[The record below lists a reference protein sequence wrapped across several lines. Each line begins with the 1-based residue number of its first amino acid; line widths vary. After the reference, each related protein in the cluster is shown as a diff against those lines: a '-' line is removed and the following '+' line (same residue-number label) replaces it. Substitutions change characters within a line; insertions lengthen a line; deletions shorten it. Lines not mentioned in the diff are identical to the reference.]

1 MTPEQPSAEVHL
13 DRSLRFRAA
22 WRWHFYAAWF
32 VLPILVTLAATGF
45 IILLKPTIER
55 WAYGDMLYL
64 DSVVTEPLPTA
75 QLIDSVWLTHPD
87 AIIDS
92 VVPPRDAGRA
102 TQIDITDIEGRSLSV
117 YVNPETADVLGHID
131 NATRIDYVATQ
142 IHGTLWM
149 GRWGD
154 YLVEMAGGWAVIMAL
169 TGTYLWW
176 PRRRRTALRTEFPI
190 ESHGAS
196 HTGPSRR
203 KVPRSVHRRSGMLLA
218 PVLVYL
224 VVTGLPWS
232 GFWGEEIWGT
242 VLERSG
248 AGYETPPEPR
258 SNHVALGDQHTAGFP
273 VTWATKRTVIPT
285 STTDFGAQVALSEP
299 LSVDE
304 IAAIARDNGM
314 LPGFSI
320 ALPWDE
326 VGVYSVVNAWPS
338 PAQDERTLH
347 IDQYSGE
354 VVQELG
360 WNTTYGSL
368 ARATVWGVNSH
379 MGRQLGVVNGFILG
393 VACVAAIVS
402 SLSAMAMYWR
412 RRPRR
417 TLGFPRRPVDVRL
430 TRAVIVTAIVLGTV
444 MPLLGLSILL
454 VLAIDRWVVRE
465 VPPLRTA
472 FGMHDR

>member
-1 MTPEQPSAEVHL
+1 MSIPVTDTDALVAVDPHL

-32 VLPILVTLAATGF
+32 VLPILITLASTGF

-64 DSVVTEPLPTA
+64 DSPATA
-75 QLIDSVWLTHPD
+75 TLSTDELIDAVLVAHPD
-87 AIIDS
+87 AVVDS
-92 VVPPRDAGRA
+92 VVPPRDAGRTA
-102 TQIDITDIEGRSLSV
+102 QIDVTDIDGRSLSV
-117 YVNPETADVLGHID
+117 YVDPTTADVRGHID
-131 NATRIDYVATQ
+131 NDTRIDFVATQ

-176 PRRRRTALRTEFPI
+176 PRRRESTPRTSA
-190 ESHGAS
+190 
-196 HTGPSRR
+196 SRR
-203 KVPRSVHRRSGMLLA
+203 KVPRSIHRRSGALLA

-232 GFWGEEIWGT
+232 GFWGEEIWGS

-258 SNHVALGDQHTAGFP
+258 SNPVALGERQTAGFP
-273 VTWATKRTVIPT
+273 VTWATKRSTVPT
-285 STTDFGAQVALSEP
+285 SDSGATSPQP
-299 LSVDE
+299 LSIDE
-304 IAAIARDNGM
+304 VATIARDKGM

-320 ALPWDE
+320 AVPWDAT
-326 VGVYSVVNAWPS
+326 GVYSVVNAWPS

-347 IDQYSGE
+347 IDQYSGD

-379 MGRQLGVVNGFILG
+379 MGRQLGVVNGVVLG
-393 VACVAAIVS
+393 VACIAAVVS
-402 SLSAMAMYWR
+402 SLSAMVMYWR

-417 TLGFPRRPVDVRL
+417 SLGFPRRPVDARL
-430 TRAVIVTAIVLGTV
+430 TRAVIVTTVVLSTV

-454 VLAIDRWVVRE
+454 VLAVDRFVVRE
-465 VPPLRTA
+465 VPPLRSA
-472 FGMHDR
+472 FGMRDR